1 MNTPR
6 NVPPRQNPTLLR
18 HLITTLAALALVAA
32 AWLLVW
38 GLFVLAA
45 AALGGWYLDASSGWT
60 FWPEK
65 PRPPTP
71 SELANKALNTAEV
84 ARAARQGITMIGLGA
99 VLLVTSLLAISAARR
114 PHS

>member
-1 MNTPR
+1 MVLSHFIR
-6 NVPPRQNPTLLR
+6 AF
-18 HLITTLAALALVAA
+18 AAVAFVAA

-38 GLFVLAA
+38 GLFVFAA
-45 AALGGWYLDASSGWT
+45 ATLGGWYLDASSGWS

-71 SELANKALNTAEV
+71 SELANRAFNAAEV

-99 VLLVTSLLAISAARR
+99 VLLVTSLLAIRTTRR